1 MPQCRMQMTLPNE
14 ILIEEAAALLAE
26 GRDVELQA
34 KGDSMLPFIV
44 GDRDSVILRKECCVT
59 PRPGDIVLARRGSG
73 NYVLHRIIG
82 VDGDKVTLRGDGNV
96 RGTEFVRREDI
107 LGKVVKVVHPSGKA
121 CVPGRARFWR
131 NTGAV
136 VRRFALAVYRRTIYR
151 IIIIHN
157 R

>member
-14 ILIEEAAALLAE
+14 ILIEEVAALLAE

-44 GDRDSVILRKECCVT
+44 GGRDSVILRREDCGML
-59 PRPGDIVLARRGSG
+59 RPGDIVLARRSPGD
-73 NYVLHRIIG
+73 YVLHRIVG
-82 VDGDKVTLRGDGNV
+82 VDGDKVQLRGDGNV
-96 RGTEFVRREDI
+96 RGTEFVGQENI
-107 LGKVVKVVHPSGKA
+107 LGRVTAIVHPSGKA

-131 NTGAV
+131 NTGPI
-136 VRRFALAVYRRTIYR
+136 VRRCILALYRRTIYR
-151 IIIIHN
+151 TTS